1 MGLKQWFEEKPPIH
15 ERLDNSSELFAL
27 APWRKFP
34 KLKIFGWVVL
44 VTQLECLIVVPISF
58 SRDPRT
64 AAMVNMKDQL
74 DADGNEVY
82 PVPGYFVLTAIPLI
96 LLSWC
101 LKDFVDAVWCLGQI
115 FLGQGV
121 VQGIDCFLL
130 GLLKFGIASLSILTA
145 IIYSLSRPAIWE
157 IIVESVTVLLI
168 LDIDEK
174 AYVTAKAIAPNAIA
188 ALEAWA
194 ASRDEK
200 LEQQRSMKNMT
211 TKPAAASAASPAQA
225 EVEVQEA

>member
-1 MGLKQWFEEKPPIH
+1 MADVPE
-15 ERLDNSSELFAL
+15 A
-27 APWRKFP
+27 
-34 KLKIFGWVVL
+34 KIFGWVVL
-44 VTQLECLIVVPISF
+44 VTQLECLLVVPIAY

-64 AAMVNMKDQL
+64 AAMINMKDAL

-82 PVPGYFVLTAIPLI
+82 PPTPYLVLTAIPLI

-121 VQGIDCFLL
+121 VQGADSFVL
-130 GLLKFGIASLSILTA
+130 GLFKFGIASLSILTA
-145 IIYSLSRPAIWE
+145 TIYSLSRPAVWE

-211 TKPAAASAASPAQA
+211 TKPAAAQPD
-225 EVEVQEA
+225 VEVGSS

>member
-121 VQGIDCFLL
+121 VHGADSFVL
-130 GLLKFGIASLSILTA
+130 GLFKFGIASLSILTA
-145 IIYSLSRPAIWE
+145 IIYSLSRPAVWE

-200 LEQQRSMKNMT
+200 LEQQRSMKKMT
-211 TKPAAASAASPAQA
+211 TMPATTLAVSPAQA

>member
-145 IIYSLSRPAIWE
+145 IIYSLSRPAVWE

-188 ALEAWA
+188 ALETWA
-194 ASRDEK
+194 AGQDEK
-200 LEQQRSMKNMT
+200 LEQERSMKNMT
-211 TKPAAASAASPAQA
+211 AKPAATSAPAQT
-225 EVEVQEA
+225 EVEVREA

>member
-34 KLKIFGWVVL
+34 KLKLFGWVVL
-44 VTQLECLIVVPISF
+44 FTQLECLLVVPIAF

-64 AAMVNMKDQL
+64 AAMINMRDQL

-82 PVPGYFVLTAIPLI
+82 PPTPYLVLTAIPLI

-121 VQGIDCFLL
+121 VQGGDSFLL
-130 GLLKFGIASLSILTA
+130 GLFKFGIASLSILTA
-145 IIYSLSRPAIWE
+145 TIYSLSRPAVWE

-211 TKPAAASAASPAQA
+211 AKPAATSAPAQT
-225 EVEVQEA
+225 EVEVREA

>member
-1 MGLKQWFEEKPPIH
+1 M
-15 ERLDNSSELFAL
+15 
-27 APWRKFP
+27 
-34 KLKIFGWVVL
+34 
-44 VTQLECLIVVPISF
+44 
-58 SRDPRT
+58 
-64 AAMVNMKDQL
+64 
-74 DADGNEVY
+74 
-82 PVPGYFVLTAIPLI
+82 
-96 LLSWC
+96 
-101 LKDFVDAVWCLGQI
+101 WCLGQI

-121 VQGIDCFLL
+121 VQGADSFVL
-130 GLLKFGIASLSILTA
+130 GLFKFGIASLSILTA
-145 IIYSLSRPAIWE
+145 IIYSLSRPAVWE

-211 TKPAAASAASPAQA
+211 TKPAATSAPAQA
-225 EVEVQEA
+225 EVEVASS

>member
-1 MGLKQWFEEKPPIH
+1 
-15 ERLDNSSELFAL
+15 
-27 APWRKFP
+27 
-34 KLKIFGWVVL
+34 
-44 VTQLECLIVVPISF
+44 
-58 SRDPRT
+58 
-64 AAMVNMKDQL
+64 MVNMKDQL

-130 GLLKFGIASLSILTA
+130 GLLKFSIAGLSILTA
-145 IIYSLSRPAIWE
+145 TIYSLARPAVWE

-200 LEQQRSMKNMT
+200 LEQERSMKKMT
-211 TKPAAASAASPAQA
+211 AKPAAASAASPAHV

>member
-27 APWRKFP
+27 APWRTFP
-34 KLKIFGWVVL
+34 KLKVFGWVVL
-44 VTQLECLIVVPISF
+44 ITQLECLIVVPFAF

-64 AAMVNMKDQL
+64 DVMINMKDQL

-82 PVPGYFVLTAIPLI
+82 PPTPYLVLTAIPLI

-121 VQGIDCFLL
+121 VQGADSFVL
-130 GLLKFGIASLSILTA
+130 GLFKFGIASLSILTA
-145 IIYSLSRPAIWE
+145 IIYSLSRPAVWE

-188 ALEAWA
+188 ALETWA
-194 ASRDEK
+194 AGQDEK

-211 TKPAAASAASPAQA
+211 AKPAATSAPAQT
-225 EVEVQEA
+225 EVEVREA